1 MINYSIAMMGNPAK
15 KQDPKKAYGVLS
27 TPRNHFFCDNN
38 FIKTLGLFDSFFYI
52 YSSFASGL
60 STGQEL
66 LPFLQVCC

>member
-52 YSSFASGL
+52 CNQLYMKYAF
-60 STGQEL
+60 TH
-66 LPFLQVCC
+66 